1 MATAVSITRKPTSPT
16 AKEFTTPKVA
26 PEAVVVAIVV
36 TSFMAASYLES
47 RTV

>member
-16 AKEFTTPKVA
+16 AKEFTAPKVA

-36 TSFMAASYLES
+36 TSFISEDFL
-47 RTV
+47 